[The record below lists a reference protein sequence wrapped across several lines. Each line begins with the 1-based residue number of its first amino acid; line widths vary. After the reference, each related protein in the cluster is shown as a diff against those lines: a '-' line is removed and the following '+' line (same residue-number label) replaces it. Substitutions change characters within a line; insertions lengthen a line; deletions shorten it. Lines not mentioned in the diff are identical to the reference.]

1 MKQEIKIRE
10 RLGKEKSGQ
19 YIDPDDKKEYL
30 IRLNTPYEKKNQIKT
45 FISQYNS
52 GDGNDLKKKF
62 WSVHS
67 SSRYAFEA
75 YSWLANEKS
84 CLDIEF
90 EMKLPALTG
99 YSVGAPNMDV
109 YIEFT
114 DKNIFIESKL
124 LECEEISLSKLSESY
139 YKEKSELKNLKGI
152 LKERYDNDI
161 GLSKKI
167 PDFIMEIFEM
177 ISNMRIEAAIAAIS
191 SILVH
196 SLSRFSNS
204 GSAITFSIKSSSSLF
219 IFNLHF

>member
-1 MKQEIKIRE
+1 MVRKSQVNILIQMIK
-10 RLGKEKSGQ
+10 KN
-19 YIDPDDKKEYL
+19 L
-30 IRLNTPYEKKNQIKT
+30 IWLNTPYEKKNQIKT

-52 GDGNDLKKKF
+52 GDGNELKKKF

-124 LECEEISLSKLSESY
+124 LECEEISLSSNYFFDKKLKFS
-139 YKEKSELKNLKGI
+139 
-152 LKERYDNDI
+152 
-161 GLSKKI
+161 
-167 PDFIMEIFEM
+167 
-177 ISNMRIEAAIAAIS
+177 
-191 SILVH
+191 VH
-196 SLSRFSNS
+196 F
-204 GSAITFSIKSSSSLF
+204 
-219 IFNLHF
+219 